1 MFSNVFFSWI
11 PEFKS
16 PVSCLS
22 LVFLDWG
29 ITDVKAW
36 ALDKFKCEAIANS
49 FEREEVDGKILLSPT
64 VQSQEAMESLGLKTL
79 GKKATFL
86 DEIHKLTGTRLASR
100 KSLMCCQ
107 FFCSRNR
114 EGSYSLGFLTKS
126 WNLAGNFWDSENV
139 QNSWVFLQN
148 YKWAL

>member
-1 MFSNVFFSWI
+1 M

-49 FEREEVDGKILLSPT
+49 FEREVDGKILLSAT
-64 VQSQEAMESLGLKTL
+64 IQSQEAMESLGLKTL

-86 DEIHKLTGTRLASR
+86 DEIHKLTGKRLASR
-100 KSLMCCQ
+100 KSLML
-107 FFCSRNR
+107 SI
-114 EGSYSLGFLTKS
+114 FLF
-126 WNLAGNFWDSENV
+126 A
-139 QNSWVFLQN
+139 
-148 YKWAL
+148 